1 MCGRFAQKLPSH
13 LLLDL
18 FKTAPFRAN
27 VKPSYNVAPTDMVMV
42 VRAGHEKAMREIELM
57 KWGLVPPWSNTG
69 KMEFPTINAKSETA
83 ATSAVFRNAF
93 KARRCV
99 VPADAFYEWQ
109 KLGTGPKAPK
119 QPYAVARAD
128 GQPLCLAGLWDGWK
142 NPDGQWQHSFTIMT
156 TAANEAMA
164 PIHDRMPVILDMKDV
179 PLWLGE
185 VEGDHAGLLKP
196 YPASW
201 LKMWKVS
208 AAVGSVKNNDESLLE
223 PV

>member
-27 VKPSYNVAPTDMVMV
+27 VKPSYNVAPTDTVMV
-42 VRAGHEKAMREIELM
+42 VRATADKAAREIELM
-57 KWGLVPPWSNTG
+57 KWGLVPPWSKTG

-93 KARRCV
+93 KSRRCV
-99 VPADAFYEWQ
+99 VPADAFYEWH
-109 KLGTGPKAPK
+109 KLDSGPKPAK
-119 QPYAVARAD
+119 QPYAIARAD
-128 GQPLCLAGLWDGWK
+128 GQPLSLAGLWDGWK
-142 NPDGQWQHSFTIMT
+142 NAAGEWLHTFTIMT
-156 TAANEAMA
+156 TTPNEAMA
-164 PIHDRMPVILDMKDV
+164 AIHNRMPVVLDMKDV

-185 VEGDHAGLLKP
+185 IDGDHAGLLKP
-196 YPASW
+196 CPASW

-208 AAVGSVKNNDESLLE
+208 AKVGSVKNNDEGLLE
-223 PV
+223 PI